1 MTSHRRAA
9 FRLTAL
15 CLLAASAAPLA
26 AEPLR
31 NAVSA
36 EMPSLMA
43 IYRDLHEH
51 PELSFQE
58 VRSAKVMADAARAA
72 GFEVTEGVGK
82 TGVVAI
88 LRNGNGPTVLIRAD
102 MDGLPVVE
110 QTGLA
115 YVSKARGTST
125 AGVESGVMHA
135 CGHDTHMTGWI
146 GAARVLAASRDKWSG
161 TLVMIGQP
169 AEEINAGAA
178 AMLADGLFT
187 RFPRPDY
194 ALAFHDTAELGS
206 GIIGVKPGF
215 ALANVDSVDI
225 TVRGLGGHGAYPHT
239 TKDPIVLASAIVM
252 RLQTLVSR
260 EASPLDPSVVTVGSF
275 HGGAK
280 HNIIPDEVK
289 MQLTVR
295 SYSDAS
301 RKTLLDGI
309 RRIVAGEAM
318 ASGIPADRAPVV
330 TMDPNFARATWNTP
344 AFSARIADHFRA
356 RFGAA
361 RVAEVPPS
369 MAGEDFGEFARA
381 DQNRIQS
388 LIFWVGGRQQ
398 AELDKAAR
406 EGTTLHGLH
415 SPFWAPEA
423 DKVIAAGAEALAS
436 AAIELMPKG
445 GAQSN

>member
-115 YVSKARGTST
+115 YASKARGTST

-146 GAARVLAASRDKWSG
+146 GAARVLAASRDK
-161 TLVMIGQP
+161 
-169 AEEINAGAA
+169 
-178 AMLADGLFT
+178 
-187 RFPRPDY
+187 
-194 ALAFHDTAELGS
+194 
-206 GIIGVKPGF
+206 
-215 ALANVDSVDI
+215 
-225 TVRGLGGHGAYPHT
+225 
-239 TKDPIVLASAIVM
+239 
-252 RLQTLVSR
+252 
-260 EASPLDPSVVTVGSF
+260 
-275 HGGAK
+275 
-280 HNIIPDEVK
+280 
-289 MQLTVR
+289 
-295 SYSDAS
+295 
-301 RKTLLDGI
+301 
-309 RRIVAGEAM
+309 
-318 ASGIPADRAPVV
+318 
-330 TMDPNFARATWNTP
+330 
-344 AFSARIADHFRA
+344 
-356 RFGAA
+356 
-361 RVAEVPPS
+361 
-369 MAGEDFGEFARA
+369 
-381 DQNRIQS
+381 
-388 LIFWVGGRQQ
+388 
-398 AELDKAAR
+398 
-406 EGTTLHGLH
+406 
-415 SPFWAPEA
+415 
-423 DKVIAAGAEALAS
+423 
-436 AAIELMPKG
+436 
-445 GAQSN
+445 